1 VSEQR
6 DIFTD
11 HYCLLRR
18 DPAARRQLI
27 DDPRGALK
35 EYFGSVPDGGY
46 RIEVV
51 PQEPDTITIV
61 LPAPPTGGEL
71 TVADIDAASRRIYDM
86 LFTDGIGG
94 YLIPDEALTWLL
106 RDMRSMW
113 AAAAAGAQK
122 KGNERSQA

>member
-27 DDPRGALK
+27 DDPSGALK
-35 EYFGSVPDGGY
+35 KYFGSMPDGDY

-51 PQEPDTITIV
+51 PQEPGTITIL
-61 LPAPPTGGEL
+61 LPAPPAGSQP
-71 TVADIDAASRRIYDM
+71 TVAGIDAASRRIYDI

-94 YLIPDEALTWLL
+94 YLIPDESLTWLL
-106 RDMRSMW
+106 RDMRSTW
-113 AAAAAGAQK
+113 AAAAQK
-122 KGNERSQA
+122 QDDERPLTRR

>member
-1 VSEQR
+1 MSEQR

-18 DPAARRQLI
+18 DSAARRRLI
-27 DDPRGALK
+27 DDPVAGLK
-35 EYFGSVPDGGY
+35 EYFGSVPDGDY

-61 LPAPPTGGEL
+61 LPAPPAEREPTA
-71 TVADIDAASRRIYDM
+71 ADIDAASRRIYDM

-106 RDMRSMW
+106 RDMRSTW
-113 AAAAAGAQK
+113 AAAAADAQK
-122 KGNERSQA
+122 KGG

>member
-1 VSEQR
+1 MSDR
-6 DIFTD
+6 HDFFTD

-18 DPAARRQLI
+18 DPAARRRLI
-27 DDPRGALK
+27 DDPVAGLK
-35 EYFGSVPDGGY
+35 EYFGSVPDGNY

-61 LPAPPTGGEL
+61 LPAPPAEGEP
-71 TVADIDAASRRIYDM
+71 TAADIDAASRRIYDM

-94 YLIPDEALTWLL
+94 YLIPDEALTWVL

-113 AAAAAGAQK
+113 AAAAHK
-122 KGNERSQA
+122 KIE